1 MTTNL
6 KCIWRSGFII
16 SLRDEFFMCFLSEMT
31 KSEVD
36 FFPLLKSHGKYIIK
50 VVNKSAHIA
59 FAC

>member
-1 MTTNL
+1 M
-6 KCIWRSGFII
+6 

-31 KSEVD
+31 GLKSEVD
-36 FFPLLKSHGKYIIK
+36 FFPLLKNHGKYIIK